1 MLLVLLDDDGRYM
14 TIIVILMSDKGEKVR
29 VIVQVK
35 RVWLAVRFNCKLSF
49 IIKNGTETQIQSWR
63 RRWPKSMRP
72 TLSSAESAWSTRQS
86 ASSSPRN
93 YSSPGARRYLKSH
106 LAQAYRHDDIC
117 QRDGACRLC
126 NIRDSS
132 KAFVRA
138 ERVHPAPREVR
149 RLPSPD

>member
-63 RRWPKSMRP
+63 RR
-72 TLSSAESAWSTRQS
+72 
-86 ASSSPRN
+86 
-93 YSSPGARRYLKSH
+93 
-106 LAQAYRHDDIC
+106 
-117 QRDGACRLC
+117 
-126 NIRDSS
+126 
-132 KAFVRA
+132 
-138 ERVHPAPREVR
+138 
-149 RLPSPD
+149 